1 MVYCRLLSAD
11 IWKLWAYVA
20 YTKLFSSNWAHF
32 VVCTKQT
39 SLTAPLISPCVV
51 AQDIVLER
59 IEQDLSQLPCPQQT
73 VKYLCEVMVPS
84 FSLTWTI
91 PTGDLLEFSTSR
103 DVGEIRNSTDN
114 VYSANLTSR
123 MEDTDPDS
131 DRFFFSSTL
140 LILETVNGS
149 TITCTGAGTDPV
161 EDSTDITLSG
171 E

>member
-1 MVYCRLLSAD
+1 MITGAAAQG
-11 IWKLWAYVA
+11 I
-20 YTKLFSSNWAHF
+20 
-32 VVCTKQT
+32 VV
-39 SLTAPLISPCVV
+39 
-51 AQDIVLER
+51 ER
-59 IEQDLSQLPCPQQT
+59 IDPDPAQLPCPQQT
-73 VKYLCEVMVPS
+73 VIYLCQIMVPS

-103 DVGEIRNSTDN
+103 DVGEIMNSTDN
-114 VYSANLTSR
+114 VYSANLTNK

-161 EDSTDITLSG
+161 EDSIDITLSG
-171 E
+171 EYSH